1 MTVEP
6 SLAAAPVSE
15 RAPAPDAGTTRE
27 LYSAEWWQRQSAD
40 QLRDIINR
48 GFAGGSVFRDAVA
61 EAERRASEETRR
73 LRAVAAAAAA
83 SRKKRRQILWGTA
96 TSLLIIAVLGFWIAG

>member
-1 MTVEP
+1 MSVEQ
-6 SLAAAPVSE
+6 SLAAAPTPELV
-15 RAPAPDAGTTRE
+15 PAPDAGESRE
-27 LYSAEWWQRQSAD
+27 QYSAAWWQRQSAE

-96 TSLLIIAVLGFWIAG
+96 ASLLIIAVLGFWIAG